1 MSWCVCICVY
11 MVFFYMTFLW
21 YDIWTDV
28 YRNILNVRYQ
38 QIWKQ
43 WIPTINQSIN
53 QSNVNITYNLQI
65 YHTMSNNGCPSPTT
79 VNLTTDE
86 ILSNLRAK
94 TRKGGTLWMWS
105 RTFRNINWY
114 RYLNIYIYYI
124 DNYVRTYVRL
134 CMYVCMYIDN
144 YVSVCVYI

>member
-1 MSWCVCICVY
+1 MCLYMCVYGIFLHDFSMIWYMNWCVQKHIECQVSTN
-11 MVFFYMTFLW
+11 MKAMDTHH
-21 YDIWTDV
+21 
-28 YRNILNVRYQ
+28 
-38 QIWKQ
+38 
-43 WIPTINQSIN
+43 QSIN

>member
-11 MVFFYMTFLW
+11 MVFLKKWLFYDMIYELMCTETHW
-21 YDIWTDV
+21 MSGINKYESNG
-28 YRNILNVRYQ
+28 Y
-38 QIWKQ
+38 
-43 WIPTINQSIN
+43 PPSINQSIN
-53 QSNVNITYNLQI
+53 QSNVDMTYNLQI

-114 RYLNIYIYYI
+114 RYLNIYIYWQL
-124 DNYVRTYVRL
+124 RTGKRQ
-134 CMYVCMYIDN
+134 CHA
-144 YVSVCVYI
+144 